1 MGYIRFFWTA
11 LFVVV
16 AFIVSIP
23 IMLIILFVGLFSMP
37 LRDKMTMVVV
47 RIAFKTVLFL
57 SGAKVHITGL
67 ENIPKDGPVLYIG
80 NHKSFFD
87 VLTTYSLFPSITSFV
102 AKKQFKKIPGLSWWM
117 MMLHNLFLDRDDI
130 KQGLKTILTAIEYV
144 KSGMSVC
151 IFPEGTR
158 NKTDADMLPFHEGSF
173 KIADKTGCPIV
184 PMTMYNMS
192 AIFEDHFP
200 QIIPQDVYID
210 FGTPIMPEE
219 LSKDERKHI
228 GAYVQNIMM
237 QKYLELKENYSK

>member
-11 LFVVV
+11 LYVVV
-16 AFIVSIP
+16 AFIISIP
-23 IMLIILFVGLFSMP
+23 FLLIILFLGLFSMK
-37 LRDKMTMVVV
+37 LRDKLTMVVV
-47 RIAFKTVLFL
+47 RVNFKMVLFL
-57 SGAKVHITGL
+57 AGAKVHVTGL
-67 ENIPKDGPVLYIG
+67 ENVPKDVPVLYIG

-87 VLTTYSLFPSITSFV
+87 VLTTYSLFPSMTSFV
-102 AKKQFKKIPGLSWWM
+102 AKKQFEKIPGLSWWM

-130 KQGLKTILTAIEYV
+130 KQGLKTILKAIDYV
-144 KSGMSVC
+144 KGGMSVC

-200 QIIPQDVYID
+200 KIYSQDVYID
-210 FGTPIMPEE
+210 FGTPIIPDE
-219 LSKDERKHI
+219 LSKEERKHI

-237 QKYLELKENYSK
+237 QKYTELKENYAK

>member
-67 ENIPKDGPVLYIG
+67 ENIPKDVPVLYIG

-144 KSGMSVC
+144 KGGMSVC

-200 QIIPQDVYID
+200 KIIPQDVYID